1 MRRLR
6 PFLLILIVFMS
17 ACQMQ
22 KVTVSVYKPA
32 KLIFPPEVRSLLVTS
47 RYVPATGPYEDV
59 QWGAYESVDSL
70 KWSLSESVVDTLAK
84 RMAAGNTFLV
94 KARHLPRMLRN
105 NDATLPDPLP
115 WEGISALTK
124 KEYVQSAL
132 IIEGFDIAKTP
143 VTVNE
148 ADGKFSARF
157 STTVTLAIRLYEPD
171 KRRLI
176 DDSVYTFKS
185 EFEGIGKTASEAGA
199 NLPDE
204 KKALFAACSQ
214 AAEGY
219 FSFIKP
225 GSEIQ
230 TRYFYN
236 KGDTSF
242 IKADQAIKEGKWG
255 RAESKWKW
263 LAYNDPDTV
272 IQAKA
277 SFNMALSCERDGRL
291 NQAIGFARRSQRLN
305 PSKPTLE
312 YIGILEKKMLDIEN
326 QVNEGKIIKK
336 W

>member
-1 MRRLR
+1 
-6 PFLLILIVFMS
+6 
-17 ACQMQ
+17 MQ
-22 KVTVSVYKPA
+22 KVTVAVYKPA
-32 KLIFPPEVRSLLVTS
+32 KLIFPPEVRSVLVTS
-47 RYVPATGPYEDV
+47 RYVAATGPYEDV

-70 KWSLSESVVDTLAK
+70 KWSLSESVVDTLVK
-84 RMAAGNTFLV
+84 RMAIGNAFLV

-115 WEGISALTK
+115 WDGISALTK

-132 IIEGFDIAKTP
+132 VIEGFDISKSP
-143 VTVNE
+143 VSVQET
-148 ADGKFSARF
+148 DGKFTARYSAA
-157 STTVTLAIRLYEPD
+157 VTLAMRLYEPD
-171 KRRLI
+171 KRRFI

-214 AAEGY
+214 AADGY
-219 FSFIKP
+219 YSIIKP
-225 GSEIQ
+225 GSEVQ
-230 TRYFYN
+230 TRYYYS

-312 YIGILEKKMLDIEN
+312 YIGILEKKIQDIEI
-326 QVNEGKIIKK
+326 QVNKGTIIKK